1 MADQTAQQQ
10 VPILAALAQATRLE
24 ILARVTGAG
33 AKGVAAGD
41 IGRSIRCPASTLSF
55 HLKEL
60 SRTGILEARP
70 RGRFI
75 IYALQRDT
83 LDALA
88 RFIADLAGSEP
99 APRARKPAAAR
110 GATRRAA
117 RDRAQLSMFG
127 D

>member
-24 ILARVTGAG
+24 ILARVAGAG

-41 IGRSIRCPASTLSF
+41 IARSIRCPASTLSF

-75 IYALQRDT
+75 IYSLQRDT

-88 RFIADLAGSEP
+88 RFIAGLAGVE
-99 APRARKPAAAR
+99 ALPRPRKPAAAR
-110 GATRRAA
+110 SAPRRAA

>member
-24 ILARVTGAG
+24 ILARVAGAG

-41 IGRSIRCPASTLSF
+41 IARSIRCPASTLSF

-75 IYALQRDT
+75 IYSLQRDT

-88 RFIADLAGSEP
+88 RYISSLGGVEP

-110 GATRRAA
+110 SAPRRAS

>member
-24 ILARVTGAG
+24 ILARVAGAG

-41 IGRSIRCPASTLSF
+41 IARSIRCPASTLSF

-75 IYALQRDT
+75 IYTLQRHA
-83 LDALA
+83 LDGLS
-88 RFIADLAGSEP
+88 RFIAGLAGAEP
-99 APRARKPAAAR
+99 APRARKSSAAR
-110 GATRRAA
+110 SAGRRAA

>member
-24 ILARVTGAG
+24 ILARVAGAG

-41 IGRSIRCPASTLSF
+41 IARSIRCPASTLSF

-75 IYALQRDT
+75 IYSLQRDA

-88 RFIADLAGSEP
+88 RFIAGLAGVE
-99 APRARKPAAAR
+99 ALPRPRKPAAAR
-110 GATRRAA
+110 GTLRRAA

>member
-1 MADQTAQQQ
+1 MADQTAQLQ

-24 ILARVTGAG
+24 ILGRVAGAG

-41 IGRSIRCPASTLSF
+41 IARSIRCPASTLSF

-75 IYALQRDT
+75 IYSLQRET

-88 RFIADLAGSEP
+88 RFISGIAGVEP
-99 APRARKPAAAR
+99 APRARKPAVAR
-110 GATRRAA
+110 SAPRRAV